1 MLKIISSTCENDFE
15 EKKLQAKNWFM
26 PNPTWLFYTPLLPFF
41 LICVGDALVAFS
53 FCDFSWKFR
62 VAY

>member
-1 MLKIISSTCENDFE
+1 MILKRKSCKQKIDLCPILPD
-15 EKKLQAKNWFM
+15 
-26 PNPTWLFYTPLLPFF
+26 YTPLLPFF
-41 LICVGDALVAFS
+41 LICVDDALVAFS